1 MKFAP
6 DKTEDMNQ
14 ILLVNYIKKAYPDT
28 YPLWHHSPNGG
39 SRSASEGHRFKLM
52 GVRAGIPDMLCF
64 AARGPYRGCA
74 LELKLPKGRLSAA
87 QNEWLERLDS
97 QGWYA
102 KSAFWYEES
111 LAVIDFYC
119 TLA

>member
-39 SRSASEGHRFKLM
+39 SRSASE
-52 GVRAGIPDMLCF
+52 AGTPSSRRLPSIP
-64 AARGPYRGCA
+64 GA
-74 LELKLPKGRLSAA
+74 LS
-87 QNEWLERLDS
+87 
-97 QGWYA
+97 
-102 KSAFWYEES
+102 
-111 LAVIDFYC
+111 
-119 TLA
+119 